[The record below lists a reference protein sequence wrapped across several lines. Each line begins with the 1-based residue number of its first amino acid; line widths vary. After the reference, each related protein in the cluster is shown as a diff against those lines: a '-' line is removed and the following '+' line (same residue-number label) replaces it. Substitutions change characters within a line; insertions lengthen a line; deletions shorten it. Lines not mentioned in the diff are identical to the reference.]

1 MTTSTDIQVLLVILD
16 EVKAIRQDNADFKA
30 ELKQDM
36 QDFKQDV
43 RKDMQDFK
51 AEIRGDMSDFKA
63 EVRGDMQT
71 FKQDVNKQLD
81 GVRSDLSG
89 IHAEIK
95 QLQTDSARVQSD
107 LSWLLHIDYWL
118 VSVMV
123 GVFVL
128 PHVLN
133 SVTAIFKA
141 IADGVR
147 EIARVFRKGGHSD
160 N

>member
-36 QDFKQDV
+36 QDFKTD
-43 RKDMQDFK
+43 
-51 AEIRGDMSDFKA
+51 IR
-63 EVRGDMQT
+63 
-71 FKQDVNKQLD
+71 KQLD
-81 GVRSDLSG
+81 DVRSELSAV
-89 IHAEIK
+89 HTEIK

-147 EIARVFRKGGHSD
+147 EISRAFRKGGHSD

>member
-30 ELKQDM
+30 E
-36 QDFKQDV
+36 
-43 RKDMQDFK
+43 
-51 AEIRGDMSDFKA
+51 
-63 EVRGDMQT
+63 VRGDMQD

-81 GVRSDLSG
+81 GIRSELLEV
-89 IHAEIK
+89 HAEIR
-95 QLQTDSARVQSD
+95 QLQTDNARVLSD

-147 EIARVFRKGGHSD
+147 EIARVFRKEGHSD